1 MPFGFRNSRDEK
13 RIFGRLIHF
22 LPDFFNSAIANYITW
37 FIVYNYAPYLSSDF
51 HEVYL
56 QYAMDA
62 YGIRKSSPPWRRC
75 VRGTDES
82 LDMGVSMLFINGSGF
97 TNESM
102 VHVSI
107 TKRFWF

>member
-1 MPFGFRNSRDEK
+1 ME
-13 RIFGRLIHF
+13 
-22 LPDFFNSAIANYITW
+22 
-37 FIVYNYAPYLSSDF
+37 
-51 HEVYL
+51 
-56 QYAMDA
+56 A
-62 YGIRKSSPPWRRC
+62 YGIRKSSPSWRRC

-107 TKRFWF
+107 TERFWFLPWNELHRIAKLPDNLLMYG